1 MRRAVFLDLQI
12 CGVLGFWGRIAR
24 VAFRGAATF
33 DRRTR
38 RAPTFGDRILGP
50 DFGRLGFGSRA
61 ALGIDLI
68 C

>member
-1 MRRAVFLDLQI
+1 M
-12 CGVLGFWGRIAR
+12 GFWGRIAR